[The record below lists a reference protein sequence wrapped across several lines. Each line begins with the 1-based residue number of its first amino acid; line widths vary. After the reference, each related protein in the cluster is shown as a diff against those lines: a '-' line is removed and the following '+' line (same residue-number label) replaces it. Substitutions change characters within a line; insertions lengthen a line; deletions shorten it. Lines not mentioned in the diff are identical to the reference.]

1 MELTRRKEKVR
12 MLCATLNTRAPAPVD
27 VTKGKRMGKSENKK
41 KSNSGW
47 VGVFRMRVA

>member
-1 MELTRRKEKVR
+1 MPSNNGNNDSINRR
-12 MLCATLNTRAPAPVD
+12 ANTRAPAPVD

-47 VGVFRMRVA
+47 VGVFRMRGA